1 MTFDE
6 AQRLTD
12 GLRERFNTAFS
23 PSDKDLIKRLYSVV
37 LGKTFRQT
45 SCQRCYHDAVIE
57 IALFL
62 RKNKTMAKE
71 KKYTLRAGFIVACP
85 DFHNGAHY
93 TNDNLTDEIAAEYL
107 AKYPNMAKYFATI
120 PEKAVSKPIE
130 VTKPVNP
137 NNTPR
142 KARKPRKTNNSEK

>member
-1 MTFDE
+1 MTYDE

-23 PSDKDLIKRLYSVV
+23 PSDKTLIKRLYNEV

-57 IALFL
+57 IALHL
-62 RKNKTMAKE
+62 RKTKTMTT
-71 KKYTLRAGFIVACP
+71 KKNYTLRSGFIISCP
-85 DFHNGAHY
+85 DFHNGQHY

-120 PEKAVSKPIE
+120 PEKAVS
-130 VTKPVNP
+130 VASTATKPVNP
-137 NNTPR
+137 NNTLR
-142 KARKPRKTNNSEK
+142 KARKPRKTNISEK

>member
-1 MTFDE
+1 MTYDE

-23 PSDKDLIKRLYSVV
+23 PSDKTLIKRLYNEV

-57 IALFL
+57 ITLHL
-62 RKNKTMAKE
+62 RKTKTMTT
-71 KKYTLRAGFIVACP
+71 KKNYTLRSGFIISCP
-85 DFHNGAHY
+85 DFHNGQHY
-93 TNDNLTDEIAAEYL
+93 TNDNLTDGIAAEYL
-107 AKYPNMAKYFATI
+107 AKYPHMAKYFATI
-120 PEKAVSKPIE
+120 PEKAVSKPVE
-130 VTKPVNP
+130 ATKPVNP

-142 KARKPRKTNNSEK
+142 KARKPRKTNISEK

>member
-1 MTFDE
+1 MTYDE

-12 GLRERFNTAFS
+12 GLRERFNASFS
-23 PSDKDLIKRLYSVV
+23 PSDKALIKRLYNEV

-45 SCQRCYHDAVIE
+45 NCQRCYHDAVIE
-57 IALFL
+57 IALHL
-62 RKNKTMAKE
+62 RKTKTMTT
-71 KKYTLRAGFIVACP
+71 KKNYTLRSGFIISCP
-85 DFHNGAHY
+85 DFHNGQHY

-107 AKYPNMAKYFATI
+107 SKYPNMAKYFATI

-130 VTKPVNP
+130 ATKPVNP

-142 KARKPRKTNNSEK
+142 KARKPRKTNILEK

>member
-1 MTFDE
+1 
-6 AQRLTD
+6 
-12 GLRERFNTAFS
+12 
-23 PSDKDLIKRLYSVV
+23 
-37 LGKTFRQT
+37 
-45 SCQRCYHDAVIE
+45 
-57 IALFL
+57 
-62 RKNKTMAKE
+62 MAKE

-120 PEKAVSKPIE
+120 PEKAVSKPVE
-130 VTKPVNP
+130 ATKPVNP

-142 KARKPRKTNNSEK
+142 KARKSRKINNSEK

>member
-1 MTFDE
+1 MTYDE

-12 GLRERFNTAFS
+12 GLRERYNTAFS
-23 PSDKDLIKRLYSVV
+23 PSDKTLIKRLYNEV

-57 IALFL
+57 IALHL
-62 RKNKTMAKE
+62 RKTKTMTT
-71 KKYTLRAGFIVACP
+71 KKNYTLRSGFIISCP
-85 DFHNGAHY
+85 DFHNGQHY

-107 AKYPNMAKYFATI
+107 AKYPHMAKYFATI
-120 PEKAVSKPIE
+120 PEKAVFKPVE
-130 VTKPVNP
+130 ATKPVNP

-142 KARKPRKTNNSEK
+142 KARKPRKTNISEK